1 MAADRI
7 TVMQGDQYAL
17 VFRGTQDGEALDTD
31 GVEEI
36 EFVVGPMRKCWPQ
49 EVARDAEGRF
59 LFPLTQEE
67 TFRLSSTQQRIQVR
81 VKFYGSG
88 TPVVIGTASQG
99 VWIEDAMS
107 KVVL

>member
-1 MAADRI
+1 MAEDRI

-17 VFRGTQDGEALDTD
+17 VFRGTQDGAALDTD

-49 EVARDAEGRF
+49 EVTRDAEGRF

-67 TFRLSSTQQRIQVR
+67 TFRLEGSQQRIQVR
-81 VKFYGSG
+81 VKFYGS
-88 TPVVIGTASQG
+88 TPVVIGTAAQG
-99 VWIEDAMS
+99 VWITEAMS

>member
-1 MAADRI
+1 MAI

-17 VFRGTQDGEALDTD
+17 VFRGTQDGEALDTA

-36 EFVVGPMRKCWPQ
+36 EFVVGPMRKCWPH
-49 EVARDAEGRF
+49 EVTRDAEGRF

-67 TFRLSSTQQRIQVR
+67 TFHLSSTQQRIQVR
-81 VKFYGSG
+81 VKFYGS
-88 TPVVIGTASQG
+88 TPIVIGTASQG
-99 VWIEDAMS
+99 VWITEAMS